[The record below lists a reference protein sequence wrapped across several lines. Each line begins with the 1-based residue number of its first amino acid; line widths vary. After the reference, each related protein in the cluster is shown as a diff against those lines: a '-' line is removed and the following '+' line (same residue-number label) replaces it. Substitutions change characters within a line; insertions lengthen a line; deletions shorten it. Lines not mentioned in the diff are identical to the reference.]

1 VGSRELLE
9 HFLAR
14 IDRLNSK
21 INAVVTLDVERA
33 RHAADAADAAR
44 ARGTL
49 LGPLHGL
56 PMTVKDTFE
65 TAGLRTTAGAP
76 ELAQHVPAADA
87 VAVARLRAAGAV
99 ILGKTNTPI
108 YAGDAQTY
116 NAVFG
121 TTNNPWDV
129 RRTPGGSSGGSAAA
143 LAAGLTGLELGSDIG
158 GSIRHPSNWCGTYGH
173 KPSHG
178 LVPQRGHI
186 PGPPGTLAEI
196 DLATVGPM
204 GRAADDLVLGL
215 DVLAGPDA
223 DRAVAWRLSL
233 PPPRRLALRD
243 FRVAAWLDDPAIPV
257 ESEVRDRL
265 EGAVAALRAAGV
277 TVDERARPALS
288 LADAFRDY
296 LRLLSPLMVAGL
308 PPVQWEGIVA
318 HADQLDPAAQGYDD
332 KFARFATAR
341 HRDWLQANEARA
353 GYRARWEE
361 FFRDHD
367 VLLCPVDPVTA
378 FAHDDTQPIGR
389 RTIVSAEGATRP
401 YLDVLGWVG
410 AIGNLCWLPATVAPV
425 GQTPAGLPVGIQI
438 VGPYLE
444 DRTPIEFARRMV
456 DVTGGFTPPPG
467 F

>member
-1 VGSRELLE
+1 
-9 HFLAR
+9 
-14 IDRLNSK
+14 
-21 INAVVTLDVERA
+21 VERA

-87 VAVARLRAAGAV
+87 VAVARLRAAGGV
-99 ILGKTNTPI
+99 ILGKTNTPL

-186 PGPPGTLAEI
+186 PGPPGTLAEV

-257 ESEVRDRL
+257 EGEVRERL
-265 EGAVAALRAAGV
+265 EAAVAALRAAGV
-277 TVDERARPALS
+277 AVDERARPALS
-288 LADAFRDY
+288 LADALRDY
-296 LRLLSPLMVAGL
+296 LRLLSPLMMADL
-308 PPVQWEGIVA
+308 PPEQWQGLVS
-318 HADQLDPAAQGYDD
+318 HAEQLDPAARTHDD
-332 KFARFATAR
+332 EFARFATAR
-341 HRDWLQANEARA
+341 HRDWLHANEARA
-353 GYRARWEE
+353 RYRARWAE
-361 FFRDHD
+361 FFGDHD
-367 VLLCPVDPVTA
+367 VLLCPVDPVVA
-378 FAHDDTQPIGR
+378 FAHDDSQPIAR
-389 RTIVSAEGATRP
+389 RAIVSPDGAPRP

-444 DRTPIEFARRMV
+444 DRTPIEFARRMA